1 MLAEHYLLIKHIHIS
16 LALLS
21 GALFVLRGIWVL
33 AVTRK
38 TTLQRSVNRLS
49 YVIDSGLLLVGLLLL
64 ASLDFVPL
72 AAAWLQV
79 KLLLLVLYVLFGVL
93 AFRAKYTMSVRYL
106 VFVAA
111 LICYAGM
118 YYSARL
124 HQPLAGLFS

>member
-1 MLAEHYLLIKHIHIS
+1 MLAEHYLVIKHIHIS

-21 GALFVLRGIWVL
+21 GALFMLRGSWAL
-33 AVTRK
+33 AVSGQTA
-38 TTLQRSVNRLS
+38 LQRRINRLS
-49 YVIDSGLLLVGLLLL
+49 YGVDSALLIAAVLLLV
-64 ASLDFVPL
+64 SLGFAPL
-72 AAAWLQV
+72 AAPWLQV

-93 AFRAKYTMSVRYL
+93 AFRAKYTMLVRYL
-106 VFVAA
+106 AFVAA

>member
-1 MLAEHYLLIKHIHIS
+1 MFAEHYLVIKHIHIS
-16 LALLS
+16 LVLLS

-33 AVTRK
+33 AVSGQTA
-38 TTLQRSVNRLS
+38 LQRRINRLS
-49 YVIDSGLLLVGLLLL
+49 YIVDSGLLLAALLLL
-64 ASLDFVPL
+64 VSLDFAPL

-93 AFRAKYTMSVRYL
+93 AFRVKYTMPVRYL
-106 VFVAA
+106 AFVAA

>member
-1 MLAEHYLLIKHIHIS
+1 MFAEHYLVIKHIHIS

-21 GALFVLRGIWVL
+21 GALFVLRGIRVL
-33 AVTRK
+33 AVSGQTA
-38 TTLQRSVNRLS
+38 LQRRINRLS
-49 YVIDSGLLLVGLLLL
+49 YIVDSGLLLAALLLL
-64 ASLDFVPL
+64 VSLDFAPL

-93 AFRAKYTMSVRYL
+93 AFRVKYTMPVRYL
-106 VFVAA
+106 AFVAA